1 MPSIRLYVLITMLL
15 TGGGIIW
22 GLSALSS
29 YYFISG
35 MDISTRN
42 SMLAFAYQQE
52 TDYEFSFVSPET
64 ASPEATSSIE
74 PSSVEAPAHKQRKT
88 ITYGLVKNWEDLP
101 VIFQKMYTPSELELN
116 KFYKHLEKP
125 SLLTPPKSGSFLI
138 KVLKNN
144 EVHYATLII
153 SNSHSTISSL
163 SDLNNLVIINLTAL
177 GVITLFT
184 LILLFVMRQ
193 VTQPVKRLKN
203 WAKNLNNHQLSQP
216 VPDFYYS
223 ELNTLANIILNS
235 LSSVQE
241 TLEREQKFL
250 GYASHEL
257 RTPIAVAQSNSELL
271 KKLIENSSPT
281 EKQLQVLARILRA
294 NLTMTDLTET
304 LLWLNRGEGKEL
316 VVRPFELGCLVEQ
329 LVNDL
334 KYLTEGKLI
343 TLEVETDTVICD
355 LPESVCRIII
365 SNLIRNAFQH
375 TVDGCVR
382 IKQDQYQFSIINEN
396 TMNTDKNSIL
406 MNDHLGFG
414 LGLSLT
420 KKIIEQYQWQYNAT
434 DITGGRN
441 VCVVFQS
448 IETQ

>member
-35 MDISTRN
+35 LDISTRN
-42 SMLAFAYQQE
+42 SMLAFAYQQQS
-52 TDYEFSFVSPET
+52 DKEFSFVSPEA
-64 ASPEATSSIE
+64 ASAEQNSAYT
-74 PSSVEAPAHKQRKT
+74 QRKT
-88 ITYGLVKNWEDLP
+88 ITYGLVKNWEDTAP
-101 VIFQKMYTPSELELN
+101 IFHRMYTPSELELN
-116 KFYKHLEKP
+116 KFYKHLEKH

-138 KVLKNN
+138 KMLKNN

-153 SNSHSTISSL
+153 SNKNSTINSL

-193 VTQPVKRLKN
+193 VTLPVKRLKN

-241 TLEREQKFL
+241 TLEREKKFL

-257 RTPIAVAQSNSELL
+257 RTPIAVAHSNSELL

-316 VVRPFELGCLVEQ
+316 ISRPFELGSLVEQ

-334 KYLTEGKLI
+334 TYLTEGKLI
-343 TLEVETDTVICD
+343 TLEVITDKALCD

-375 TVDGCVR
+375 TVDGCIK
-382 IKQDQYQFSIINEN
+382 IKQDHHQFNIINQN
-396 TMNTDKNSIL
+396 TTNTDQNSIL
-406 MNDHLGFG
+406 MNDNLGFG

-420 KKIIEQYQWQYNAT
+420 KKIIEQYQWQYKAT

-448 IETQ
+448 L